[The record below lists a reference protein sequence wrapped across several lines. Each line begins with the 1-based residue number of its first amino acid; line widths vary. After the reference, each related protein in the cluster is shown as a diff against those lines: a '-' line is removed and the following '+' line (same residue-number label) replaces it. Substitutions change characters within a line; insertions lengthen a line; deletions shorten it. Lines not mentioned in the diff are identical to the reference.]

1 MVINKEIKRALEELK
16 DYKEIA
22 PKFYQRMTLKLKY
35 PGISDELIAKIMADD
50 NPQRVAEVMATMDE
64 AFKMLDKG
72 MNADQIL
79 KALLKIHQELKTQVV
94 V

>member
-1 MVINKEIKRALEELK
+1 
-16 DYKEIA
+16 
-22 PKFYQRMTLKLKY
+22 MTLKLKY

-50 NPQRVAEVMATMDE
+50 NPQRIAEVMATMDE

-79 KALLKIHQELKTQVV
+79 KLLKIHQELKTQVV